1 MVEKLT
7 SPEASP
13 ELSKDP
19 SRRRTEIY
27 MGHGQR
33 QEHFKLR
40 GDAEDDLQTIEKLH
54 DDQPTTETTKE
65 TIAELVAANAATQAT
80 VSAIVADNATLKDD
94 NATMKAMLTQL
105 IQMQAQSATITA
117 QKTELKPETETEPKT
132 TTETETETELTTE
145 QFTELQHMGVLPNC
159 NDTVTYSHDLPVTS
173 LFTELENAN
182 ILSYTD
188 HLQHSD
194 SDQRRTVDFFS
205 LYLHYITKHTIKGA

>member
-1 MVEKLT
+1 MVERLT

-33 QEHFKLR
+33 KEHFKLR

-54 DDQPTTETTKE
+54 DDQPTTDTTKE

-132 TTETETETELTTE
+132 TTETETETETE
-145 QFTELQHMGVLPNC
+145 H
-159 NDTVTYSHDLPVTS
+159 
-173 LFTELENAN
+173 
-182 ILSYTD
+182 
-188 HLQHSD
+188 
-194 SDQRRTVDFFS
+194 
-205 LYLHYITKHTIKGA
+205 